1 MTISVGEEN
10 IIGHGAIIH
19 GCSIGDHNL
28 IGIRATILNRAK
40 IGSCC
45 IIGAHALVTEDM
57 VVPDYSMVLGSPG
70 KVVKTLP
77 PETID
82 RMKLGAAF
90 YVHEA
95 SLYLEE

>member
-1 MTISVGEEN
+1 
-10 IIGHGAIIH
+10 
-19 GCSIGDHNL
+19 
-28 IGIRATILNRAK
+28 
-40 IGSCC
+40 
-45 IIGAHALVTEDM
+45 M